1 MNNNNYVCWDTETTG
16 VNSATCQIV
25 QIGAVVIDGRRLEII
40 PDSEFNI
47 LVKPLYGEE
56 AAKAGLD
63 ELTDG
68 AIRIH
73 GKTHAIL
80 EKDGVSLESA
90 LTNFKAY
97 VDSHAIKKGQ
107 WSRPISA
114 GYNIIN
120 YDHPILRRDLQKCNL
135 DWPFHPRDI
144 VDVMQIMGL
153 FFENDK
159 NVSSLSAD
167 NLIRGK
173 FRYNKGQAHDALGDV
188 IMTAEVLIKSLRL
201 IRKTVSN
208 INFDG
213 CFSE

>member
-1 MNNNNYVCWDTETTG
+1 MNLNPYIIFDLETSS
-16 VNSATCQIV
+16 VSNIRAQVV
-25 QIGAVVIDGRRLEII
+25 QIGAVAVDGRRLEII

-167 NLIRGK
+167 NLIRGH
-173 FRYNKGQAHDALGDV
+173 FGYNKGQAHDALGDV
-188 IMTAEVLIKSLRL
+188 IMTAEVLCKSLRL
-201 IRKTVSN
+201 IRKAAANTK
-208 INFDG
+208 FEG
-213 CFSE
+213 CFA